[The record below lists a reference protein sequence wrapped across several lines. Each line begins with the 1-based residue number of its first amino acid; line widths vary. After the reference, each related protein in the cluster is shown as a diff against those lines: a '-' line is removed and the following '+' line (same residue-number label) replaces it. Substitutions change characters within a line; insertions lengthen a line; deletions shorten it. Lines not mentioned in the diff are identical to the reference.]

1 MKERK
6 SFLHRASQQSL
17 STSYEKEAADGLDY
31 LGNEEEIENALND
44 LEKKLGISSS
54 KNKNLTWMWVAAS
67 SVLVV
72 SATVVWFSTRPVPA
86 EIVAQT
92 QQNSEEKKVQNQPK
106 FGKDSSS
113 AVPMK
118 KIDPPKI
125 ASYEDDI
132 VSTENTT
139 FKEES
144 PPTESVAM
152 GQAPPSLGTQRE
164 MIGDADD
171 QDKSMVASDVS
182 MPKTLSAPRK
192 IGKGTWEE
200 QLLKCGIWDG
210 KENLFPTRIPAT
222 VVDGKLKIT
231 RTNRFSESKWNSLDS
246 LIQHYSENELR
257 KGSIELLLPLR

>member
-1 MKERK
+1 MTDRK
-6 SFLHRASQQSL
+6 SFIRRASQQKL
-17 STSYEKEAADGLDY
+17 SVSYEKEAADGLDY

-44 LEKKLGISSS
+44 LEKKLGISPS
-54 KNKNLTWMWVAAS
+54 NKRKLTWMWVAAS

-72 SATVVWFSTRPVPA
+72 SATIVWFSTRPVPT

-92 QQNSEEKKVQNQPK
+92 QQKSEEKKVQNQLE
-106 FGKDSSS
+106 FRKDAAPS
-113 AVPMK
+113 VPLK
-118 KIDPPKI
+118 NIDPPKI

-132 VSTENTT
+132 VPTENTT

-144 PPTESVAM
+144 PTTESVAM
-152 GQAPPSLGTQRE
+152 GQVPPTQGSQRE
-164 MIGDADD
+164 MITDADD
-171 QDKSMVASDVS
+171 QDKSLAASDVT

-192 IGKGTWEE
+192 IGKGTWED
-200 QLLKCGIWDG
+200 QLLKCGVWDG

-246 LIQHYSENELR
+246 LIQNYSENELR